1 MNEYLIRKATA
12 ADIPFLADVVISAE
26 KGNSD
31 KLSYSLFFNLSEEQV
46 KAYII
51 KMFEEEIEECEFS
64 VTSYLVYEY
73 NSEPVAA
80 LGGWIECFKSGVP
93 SKILKSNLIGCTFN
107 KESIEFL
114 KTKSQIIKDILA
126 EREPMTLQIEYCHVK
141 EDHRGKHLADGL
153 LKSHEENAISK
164 FSSLKKAQIQVFK
177 NNYPSLKL
185 CEKNNYK
192 VARSYKSN
200 NEEILN
206 YLPSDE
212 KYILE
217 KALQ

>member
-1 MNEYLIRKATA
+1 M
-12 ADIPFLADVVISAE
+12 V
-26 KGNSD
+26 
-31 KLSYSLFFNLSEEQV
+31 
-46 KAYII
+46 
-51 KMFEEEIEECEFS
+51 
-64 VTSYLVYEY
+64 
-73 NSEPVAA
+73 
-80 LGGWIECFKSGVP
+80 
-93 SKILKSNLIGCTFN
+93 SKI
-107 KESIEFL
+107 
-114 KTKSQIIKDILA
+114 
-126 EREPMTLQIEYCHVK
+126 
-141 EDHRGKHLADGL
+141 
-153 LKSHEENAISK
+153 AISK